1 MRKWHRWVSLLAAI
15 FLLSVGVTGIIL
27 QIQQFFGEDEATR
40 ERLATMVSAYS
51 LDSPLDVFAP
61 KLAAAQAAVRAKV
74 GSDKLDNVELQLKG
88 DHPTFVLHTSGVKN
102 QKFIVNAN
110 TAAIEKQADDERES
124 LMLRIH
130 TGEILGDGGVV
141 GGMLWGT
148 ALVVLT
154 ITGSILY
161 WQMYRARAKVKG
173 WKRIFWCALWGAAI
187 PLASGT
193 SARADSPFFTDDPL
207 FSPGW
212 EIKLGAAAERNRDGN
227 VVTGPILD
235 INYAIVPIIRLDL
248 TIAGVGLN
256 PDSGPGVYGFGTTD
270 FKVKWRF
277 LEEYPSGWRPALS
290 IAPKVTIP
298 TARTDRGL
306 SDGIWRAQLPIEL
319 GKNVGNCYHFA
330 EAGYQWALDGSA
342 SDVAFW
348 GVGILYNFDKHFAL
362 GAELYGLV
370 PVDQP
375 GEHTSAAT
383 LGAIYTFNGNWSLK
397 ASISHSLRDDEQ
409 PGPRPAVVFYVVWNF

>member
-15 FLLSVGVTGIIL
+15 FLLSVGVTGVIL
-27 QIQQFFGEDEATR
+27 QIQQIFGGEEATK
-40 ERLATMVSAYS
+40 ERLATTVSSYS
-51 LDSPLDVFAP
+51 VDSPLDAFAP
-61 KLAAAQAAVRAKV
+61 KLAAAQASVRAKV
-74 GSDKLDNVELQLKG
+74 GSAKLDNVELQLRG
-88 DHPTFVLHTSGVKN
+88 DHPTFVFHTSGVKN
-102 QKFIVNAN
+102 QKFIINAD

-154 ITGSILY
+154 ITGTILY
-161 WQMYRARAKVKG
+161 WQMYKARVNIKG
-173 WKRIFWCALWGAAI
+173 WKRIFWCIVWGAAI
-187 PLASGT
+187 SLACAT

-212 EIKLGAAAERNRDGN
+212 EIKLGMAAEHNRDGD

-235 INYAIVPIIRLDL
+235 INYALVRTLRLDL
-248 TIAGVGLN
+248 TMAGAGLN
-256 PDSGPGVYGFGTTD
+256 PDSGPAVYGFGTTD

-277 LEEYPSGWRPALS
+277 LEEEPSGWRPALS

-306 SDGIWRAQLPIEL
+306 SDGIWRAQLPVEL
-319 GKNVGNCYHFA
+319 GKNVGNWYHFA
-330 EAGYQWALDGSA
+330 EAGYQWAFDRSA

-348 GVGILYNFDKHFAL
+348 GIGTLYNLNKHFAL
-362 GAELYGLV
+362 GMELYGLI
-370 PVDQP
+370 PLEQS
-375 GEHTSAAT
+375 GTHTSATT
-383 LGAIYTFNGNWSLK
+383 LGAIYTFNDNWSLK
-397 ASISHSLRDDEQ
+397 ASISHSLRDEDQ
-409 PGPRPAVVFYVVWNF
+409 PGPRPGVVFYVVWNF